1 MKKKS
6 YDFLKLVTKTFYSK
20 VYKLYCKKPLL
31 IKAILCSES
40 LWKNNQQ
47 SQFDNNIAVGLFEG
61 ETTAHCACLYT
72 LTRAL
77 WFELTKVFLFENLF
91 QRKFTLSLSH
101 CEKFCTDSVV
111 PGVLCYLNDE
121 AHIFDTFMPKSYPID
136 RRSNWTHPFVLYRL
150 REEYTRVLTNS
161 LLVVTKSKV
170 RWEWS
175 CEVSRFQD
183 SVICHV
189 ERNNL
194 ECLPCENEQQN
205 SI

>member
-91 QRKFTLSLSH
+91 LRKFTLSLSH

-121 AHIFDTFMPKSYPID
+121 AHIFDTFMPKSFPID
-136 RRSNWTHPFVLYRL
+136 RRSNWPP
-150 REEYTRVLTNS
+150 S
-161 LLVVTKSKV
+161 LCALSAQGRIYKSV
-170 RWEWS
+170 D
-175 CEVSRFQD
+175 Q
-183 SVICHV
+183 
-189 ERNNL
+189 
-194 ECLPCENEQQN
+194 
-205 SI
+205 